1 MLWYSIVCK
10 CAGTASAVIT
20 RLTKLDTM
28 FFNLIS
34 TLFLCTEE
42 LTTLRS
48 KTSYLSLAIILLL
61 ALLRSEFS
69 HFLSMSLLAL
79 IISTFSPQVAA
90 IFPISQFTL
99 VDAIIKM
106 YDWNLVWKLVLVF
119 ENGQDVSSLAFE
131 AEHVALFDSSAAA
144 VTAVVSGNRE
154 AATSPYM
161 IVIQLSTSVT
171 RLLAKGVTSNSIK
184 LTAASGFLRQNG
196 VIVGTKVEE
205 FSVRVVP
212 VGMFDVE

>member
-1 MLWYSIVCK
+1 
-10 CAGTASAVIT
+10 
-20 RLTKLDTM
+20 M
-28 FFNLIS
+28 FS
-34 TLFLCTEE
+34 
-42 LTTLRS
+42 
-48 KTSYLSLAIILLL
+48 
-61 ALLRSEFS
+61 
-69 HFLSMSLLAL
+69 AL
-79 IISTFSPQVAA
+79 IIFHLSPQVAA
-90 IFPISQFTL
+90 IFPISQFSL

-119 ENGQDVSSLAFE
+119 ENGQDVSSLVFE
-131 AEHVALFDSSAAA
+131 AEHVALFDSTAAS

-154 AATSPYM
+154 AATSPNM

-196 VIVGTKVEE
+196 VIVGTKVDE

-212 VGMFDVE
+212 VGMFAVD